1 MKILVFKQDND
12 IVTKFSD
19 GDKLK
24 DFDYI
29 TLINLLFENDIPD
42 LMFDGTIDE
51 EDKNKISKMYNEI
64 CNQVKPV
71 RDTKESQ

>member
-1 MKILVFKQDND
+1 MKISVFKQNND

-29 TLINLLFENDIPD
+29 TLINLLFENKIPE
-42 LMFDGTIDE
+42 LIFDGTIDE

-64 CNQVKPV
+64 CNQAKPIH
-71 RDTKESQ
+71 DTKENK